1 MFWFIVDKFLVIII
15 VGVKCILELKLILKI
30 KIMIFF

>member
-15 VGVKCILELKLILKI
+15 GVKYILELKLILKI
-30 KIMIFF
+30 KIKIFF

>member
-1 MFWFIVDKFLVIII
+1 MFWFIVDKFLVII